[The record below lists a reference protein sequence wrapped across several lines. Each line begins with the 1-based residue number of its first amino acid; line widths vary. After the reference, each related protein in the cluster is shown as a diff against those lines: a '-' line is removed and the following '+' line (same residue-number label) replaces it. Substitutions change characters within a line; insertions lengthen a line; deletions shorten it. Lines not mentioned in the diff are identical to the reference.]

1 MCSSSRLK
9 EDGDDDVMM
18 MKYMITILI
27 CFCVSCLLLF
37 VVWRVNDDE
46 SKGR

>member
-9 EDGDDDVMM
+9 EDGDDDDVMM
-18 MKYMITILI
+18 MITILI
-27 CFCVSCLLLF
+27 CFCMSCLLLF